1 MLPAHR
7 EAASRADARERPR
20 AARSGARPAPGPSD
34 ESSDGRRSS
43 SSSFCSSAAGRARVF
58 SSDDSC
64 ARGRHSGAAR
74 LPGAPCATS
83 PVSTGTRSASGTSP
97 SPRNTSRG
105 TCRGARRPTTT
116 TTRSPSPRRDGVG
129 ATTNIRPPN
138 DPPRQGAPRRARPLE
153 PSRLET
159 RRRRRGARGRSARAR
174 LVPRRRRRPTRP
186 QEESTRRPRARR
198 PSRRAP
204 AHRPASPSA
213 APRPRAASGVLDPRA
228 RPRAAA
234 SQPPSLFAATRARQ
248 TAHLRATSTSSSPS
262 SSCARAFARGLHL
275 VGHLRVDRWGAH
287 VAVIPVREHPDDP
300 APTALVLAGSK
311 GLRSQRARA
320 LSTRGSTPDR
330 WGHAHTILSPITHPY
345 LHAFP
350 LWTAPSRNEEVT
362 RVSLLPW
369 SVARTMGVD
378 RLLGAEGRVDAP
390 RPEGFASRVALTSRL
405 NSGAFGG
412 YVELRVASDANPL
425 DKPPLMFYASRGGG
439 GAGAGG
445 SSRTIFDAAA
455 SPRTGRIV
463 AGTDA
468 GVATFRPWTDTAGD
482 GRPEMLCRCGSD
494 VTAVAADVS
503 CWLVADAT
511 GAGGGRGAAEIIAA
525 GTRNG
530 GVALVDTRDA
540 RRCVRDGGGRMS
552 SLVCDL
558 AAVRSHPGHVL
569 AASADG
575 GLARWDVRR
584 ASEPVTTYRAG
595 SKTAT
600 FCATRRFAVDES
612 ETVVVMDGART
623 TPGTRGVPGSA
634 RDVECVTMWDLRG
647 GKSCG
652 GTKTPRRRGR
662 GRRCRRRRRRRRPRR
677 GCGRGGEIHCVCS
690 CRSRCAR
697 GGGRRSRRGG
707 WRRERRPQG

>member
-1 MLPAHR
+1 
-7 EAASRADARERPR
+7 
-20 AARSGARPAPGPSD
+20 
-34 ESSDGRRSS
+34 
-43 SSSFCSSAAGRARVF
+43 
-58 SSDDSC
+58 
-64 ARGRHSGAAR
+64 
-74 LPGAPCATS
+74 
-83 PVSTGTRSASGTSP
+83 
-97 SPRNTSRG
+97 
-105 TCRGARRPTTT
+105 
-116 TTRSPSPRRDGVG
+116 
-129 ATTNIRPPN
+129 
-138 DPPRQGAPRRARPLE
+138 
-153 PSRLET
+153 
-159 RRRRRGARGRSARAR
+159 
-174 LVPRRRRRPTRP
+174 
-186 QEESTRRPRARR
+186 
-198 PSRRAP
+198 
-204 AHRPASPSA
+204 
-213 APRPRAASGVLDPRA
+213 
-228 RPRAAA
+228 
-234 SQPPSLFAATRARQ
+234 
-248 TAHLRATSTSSSPS
+248 
-262 SSCARAFARGLHL
+262 
-275 VGHLRVDRWGAH
+275 
-287 VAVIPVREHPDDP
+287 VIPVREHPDDP

-311 GLRSQRARA
+311 GLHSRVRARA

-330 WGHAHTILSPITHPY
+330 WGHAHTILSPIRHPY

-378 RLLGAEGRVDAP
+378 RLLGAEGRVDA
-390 RPEGFASRVALTSRL
+390 RHPEGFASRVALTSRL

-412 YVELRVASDANPL
+412 YVELRVAADANPL
-425 DKPPLMFYASRGGG
+425 DKPPLMFYASGGG

-494 VTAVAADVS
+494 VTAVAADVA
-503 CWLVADAT
+503 CWWDADA
-511 GAGGGRGAAEIIAA
+511 GAEGTESESHRGAAEMIAA

-595 SKTAT
+595 STTAT

-647 GKSCG
+647 GKELWRYENVTREGKGETLSAAAAE
-652 GTKTPRRRGR
+652 TSPAPR
-662 GRRCRRRRRRRRPRR
+662 
-677 GCGRGGEIHCVCS
+677 VW
-690 CRSRCAR
+690 A
-697 GGGRRSRRGG
+697 GGRDTLRLFVPKQMCEGG
-707 WRRERRPQG
+707 WTSFAAVGEEA